1 MENQRGITV
10 SSGLGA
16 IGEEVLTNRLMKT
29 IKFTQAQARG
39 RKGGCTTDHIFIL
52 KGLISLAMKKGQE
65 LIITFFDIKKAYDR
79 ADMDDMLY
87 IVHQQ
92 GFEGKIWRLTKSMNE
107 ELTAK
112 VKTKAGLTREIRREK
127 GGKQGGKLMVPL
139 FAKMMDRLP
148 EEMNEVETLGIKVD
162 DMKIPALVYV
172 DDATS
177 LAIGYTQQQ
186 ITLDAINEFAIKH
199 KLEWGA
205 EKCKVMEIG
214 SHKEKKTEWKLG
226 EKIITNCQDYK
237 YLGQTISRDGKSKE
251 NLSAIFS
258 KVKATVRA
266 IITCAKSKV
275 MKNIETDV
283 VLKLHEACTIP
294 TFLTNSETW
303 SLNAEE
309 RKEAD
314 KIEMWAL
321 KDMFGLP
328 ITTPNAGI
336 VFALGTLFSTIRIA
350 KKQLIYL
357 HKILR
362 KEQGNWVKGT
372 LVALEKNDTGWAKTI
387 NDILE
392 QWGLETDWDKIEAK
406 TEGEWR
412 REIDI
417 EAELMNKKRLAEEC
431 HVKERGCLRP
441 KTKTKTIIEQL
452 NEPSYIRKPIN
463 VLPGTSILEAR
474 AIMMGRYGMLDCGAN
489 YCMKYGG
496 KDCKVCHVLDNE
508 DHRLNYCSLYK
519 DVNLYDQG
527 TKIDFCGIYSDD
539 LE

>member
-1 MENQRGITV
+1 MEEEMIKTKKKFEKMMGEGTNGFWRERRAMKKDETSEWMVMKDENGKRMFDPQKSKEIVASYYEKLYANGNPPYHPYHDEVTEKIAQWSVETTEEQEIDQIPSRKEIEEVIKNKKNKKATSDWKNEILKKGGKPMVEMIVPVIEMFWREEKPPKQWNEGVITNVYKGKGDREKMENQRGITV
-10 SSGLGA
+10 SSGVGT

-29 IKFTQAQARG
+29 IKFTQAQAGG

-112 VKTKAGLTREIRREK
+112 VKTKARLTREIRREK

-139 FAKMMDRLP
+139 FAKMMDKLP

-266 IITCAKSKV
+266 IITCAKSEV

-321 KDMFGLP
+321 NDMFGLP

-336 VFALGTLFSTIRIA
+336 VFAL
-350 KKQLIYL
+350 
-357 HKILR
+357 
-362 KEQGNWVKGT
+362 
-372 LVALEKNDTGWAKTI
+372 
-387 NDILE
+387 
-392 QWGLETDWDKIEAK
+392 
-406 TEGEWR
+406 
-412 REIDI
+412 
-417 EAELMNKKRLAEEC
+417 
-431 HVKERGCLRP
+431 
-441 KTKTKTIIEQL
+441 
-452 NEPSYIRKPIN
+452 
-463 VLPGTSILEAR
+463 
-474 AIMMGRYGMLDCGAN
+474 
-489 YCMKYGG
+489 
-496 KDCKVCHVLDNE
+496 
-508 DHRLNYCSLYK
+508 
-519 DVNLYDQG
+519 
-527 TKIDFCGIYSDD
+527 
-539 LE
+539 